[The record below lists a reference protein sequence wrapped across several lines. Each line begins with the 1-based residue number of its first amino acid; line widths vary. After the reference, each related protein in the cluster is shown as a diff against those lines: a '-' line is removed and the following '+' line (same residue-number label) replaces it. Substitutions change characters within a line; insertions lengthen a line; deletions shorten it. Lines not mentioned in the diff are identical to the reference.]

1 MVKLRGGD
9 QPLFFWKSNFRD
21 NSWPNSTTHRG
32 NFWWGFGTRAPIRAW
47 ATPIP
52 IYGHRQM
59 LFLFLAQYYAN
70 RGLSE
75 RSRSPEY
82 QDIKIFEIGWKMTE
96 LWALTRCPNMG
107 ADAIMAL
114 KSALKWANIN
124 IFNGTFFIWLVGIN
138 YMPVVNENCIAI
150 KTWILWP
157 KNLKK
162 YTKSRLSRFAN
173 LEKRRF
179 LDVIL
184 LLGF

>member
-1 MVKLRGGD
+1 MEHIDRSHRHVRIPEHDSSKTYNIIIYIL
-9 QPLFFWKSNFRD
+9 PPIFWKSNFRD

-59 LFLFLAQYYAN
+59 IFLFLAQYYAN

-96 LWALTRCPNMG
+96 LRALTRCPNMG
-107 ADAIMAL
+107 AGAIMAL

-124 IFNGTFFIWLVGIN
+124 IFQWDHS
-138 YMPVVNENCIAI
+138 YMI
-150 KTWILWP
+150 
-157 KNLKK
+157 
-162 YTKSRLSRFAN
+162 SRDKLHACGEWQ
-173 LEKRRF
+173 LHCC
-179 LDVIL
+179 
-184 LLGF
+184 